1 MKTRAM
7 RVGMRRALGIGL
19 TAAGLAA
26 IPIPVLPGVPL
37 VAAGAAMLG
46 GDHPLVRAGKNWL
59 GQRRIRIFGGNQ
71 DELSNMQS

>member
-1 MKTRAM
+1 MRA
-7 RVGMRRALGIGL
+7 GMRRALGIGL
-19 TAAGLAA
+19 IAAGMAA

-46 GDHPLVRAGKNWL
+46 GNHPLVRAGKNWL
-59 GQRRIRIFGGNQ
+59 SKRGIRIFGGNQ